1 MEDWTYGLAIALWAV
16 LWVTIFV
23 DYRKKLMLV
32 MPSVEQVSSRK
43 HDFTTK
49 ISEAKNSA
57 QEIEV
62 NIDGMRR
69 EIEALESKRQELQD
83 KLNEREM
90 VFIQAGRFKMGS
102 DQVGRDNEN
111 PEHSV
116 QVKAFYLDR
125 YEVTNLQYKDFI
137 DATGRRTPVHWQS
150 GTFPTGKADHPVVNV
165 TWEDA
170 NAYAAWVNKRL
181 PTEAEWEWAARGP
194 EGREYAWGKQVS
206 PDFANF
212 NNPEAGTSS
221 VDKYIKGQSEFG
233 IWDMCGNVGEWVNDW
248 YEAKYYERSPES
260 DPQGP
265 PDGRQKVY
273 RGGGYQTNRIDIR
286 AISRHFAMPTTYLDH
301 IGFRCA
307 LSSE

>member
-1 MEDWTYGLAIALWAV
+1 MEDWTSGVAIALCAV
-16 LWVTIFV
+16 LWVMIFV

-32 MPSVEQVSSRK
+32 MPRVEHVSSRR
-43 HDFTTK
+43 HDFSTK
-49 ISEAKNSA
+49 ISEVENSA
-57 QEIEV
+57 QEISV
-62 NIDGMRR
+62 NIDSVRR
-69 EIEALESKRQELQD
+69 EISELEDRRLEFQD

-90 VFIQAGRFKMGS
+90 VFISAGLFKMGS
-102 DQVGRDNEN
+102 DLVGRENEN
-111 PEHSV
+111 PEHLV

-125 YEVTNLQYKDFI
+125 FEVTNLQYKDFI

-150 GTFPTGKADHPVVNV
+150 GNFLTGRADHPVVNV

-170 NAYAAWVNKRL
+170 RAYADWVNKRL
-181 PTEAEWEWAARGP
+181 PTEAEWEWAARGT
-194 EGREYAWGKQVS
+194 EGREYAWGKQVNQ
-206 PDFANF
+206 DFANF
-212 NNPEAGTSS
+212 NHPEGGTSS

-233 IWDMCGNVGEWVNDW
+233 VWDMCGNVGDW
-248 YEAKYYERSPES
+248 YEATYYADSSGS

-286 AISRHFAMPTTYLDH
+286 ALSRHNAIPTMYQDY

>member
-1 MEDWTYGLAIALWAV
+1 MEDWTSGVAIALCAV
-16 LWVTIFV
+16 LWVMIFV

-32 MPSVEQVSSRK
+32 MPRVEHVSSRR
-43 HDFTTK
+43 HDFSTK
-49 ISEAKNSA
+49 ISEVENSA
-57 QEIEV
+57 QEISV
-62 NIDGMRR
+62 NIDSVRR
-69 EIEALESKRQELQD
+69 EISELEDRRLEFQD

-90 VFIQAGRFKMGS
+90 VFISAGLFKMGS
-102 DQVGRDNEN
+102 DLVGRENEN
-111 PEHSV
+111 PEHLV

-125 YEVTNLQYKDFI
+125 FEVTNLQYKDFI

-150 GTFPTGKADHPVVNV
+150 GNFLTGRADHPVVNV

-170 NAYAAWVNKRL
+170 RAYADWVNKRL
-181 PTEAEWEWAARGP
+181 PTEAEWEWAARGT
-194 EGREYAWGKQVS
+194 EGREYAWGKQVNQ
-206 PDFANF
+206 DFANF
-212 NNPEAGTSS
+212 NHPEGGTSS

-233 IWDMCGNVGEWVNDW
+233 VWDMCGNVGEWVNDW
-248 YEAKYYERSPES
+248 YEATYYADSSGS

-286 AISRHFAMPTTYLDH
+286 ALSRHNAIPTMYQDY

>member
-1 MEDWTYGLAIALWAV
+1 MEDWTYGPAIALCAV
-16 LWVTIFV
+16 LWVMIFV

-32 MPSVEQVSSRK
+32 MPSVEHVASRR
-43 HDFTTK
+43 HDFSTK
-49 ISEAKNSA
+49 ISEAENSA
-57 QEIEV
+57 QEISV
-62 NIDGMRR
+62 NIDSVRR
-69 EIEALESKRQELQD
+69 EISELEDRRLEFQD

-90 VFIQAGRFKMGS
+90 VFISAGLFKMGS
-102 DQVGRDNEN
+102 DLVGRENEN
-111 PEHSV
+111 PEHLV

-125 YEVTNLQYKDFI
+125 FEVTNLQYKDFI

-150 GTFPTGKADHPVVNV
+150 GNFLTGRADHPVVNV

-170 NAYAAWVNKRL
+170 RAYADWVNKRL
-181 PTEAEWEWAARGP
+181 PTEAEWEWAARGT
-194 EGREYAWGKQVS
+194 EGREYAWGKQVNQ
-206 PDFANF
+206 DFANF
-212 NNPEAGTSS
+212 NHPEGGTSS

-233 IWDMCGNVGEWVNDW
+233 VWDMCGNVGEWVNDW
-248 YEAKYYERSPES
+248 YEATYYADSSGS

-286 AISRHFAMPTTYLDH
+286 ALSRHNAIPTMYQDY

-307 LSSE
+307 LNSE